1 MPANRRR
8 GAGHRAVCR
17 ARQAGRSGSACP
29 GACVPAL
36 APGLSSQQRRC
47 SMTSLKQQPPH
58 LLRGIPLAIQDLKKA
73 FGSRVVLKDIDLH
86 IPAGQFVAVV
96 GRSGCGKSTLLRLL
110 AGLDKPTDGQ
120 LLAGSASLADARE
133 DTRLMFQE
141 ARLLPWK
148 KIIDNVGLGLSGDW
162 RAQALEALE
171 AVGLAERADEWPA
184 ALSGGQKQ
192 RVALARALIHKPR
205 LLLLDEP
212 LGALD
217 ALTRIEM
224 QQLIESLWRKHGF
237 TVLLVTHDV
246 SEAVAIADRVILIEE
261 GSIGLD
267 LVVDLPR
274 PRARGSHRLAALETE
289 VLNRVLSLPGSPP
302 EPEPSSPLPT
312 QLRWAN

>member
-1 MPANRRR
+1 M
-8 GAGHRAVCR
+8 
-17 ARQAGRSGSACP
+17 S
-29 GACVPAL
+29 
-36 APGLSSQQRRC
+36 
-47 SMTSLKQQPPH
+47 SLKQPQPAH
-58 LLRGIPLAIQDLKKA
+58 LLRGIPLSAHRIKKA
-73 FGSRVVLKDIDLH
+73 FGEREVLKDIDLH

-110 AGLDKPTDGQ
+110 AGLDKPTAGDLRAGSGQ
-120 LLAGSASLADARE
+120 LSEARD

-162 RAQALEALE
+162 RPQALEALE
-171 AVGLAERADEWPA
+171 AVGLAERANEWPA

-246 SEAVAIADRVILIEE
+246 SEAVAVADRVILIEE
-261 GSIGLD
+261 GRIGLD
-267 LVVDLPR
+267 LLVDLPR

-289 VLNRVLSLPGSPP
+289 VLNRVLALPGSPP
-302 EPEPSSPLPT
+302 EPEPVSPLPT